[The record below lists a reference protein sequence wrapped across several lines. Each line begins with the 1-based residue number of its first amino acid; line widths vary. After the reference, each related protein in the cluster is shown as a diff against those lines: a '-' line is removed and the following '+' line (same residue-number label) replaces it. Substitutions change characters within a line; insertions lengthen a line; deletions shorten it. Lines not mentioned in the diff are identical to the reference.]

1 MKSILR
7 VIWVA
12 LFSVLLA
19 VSLISC
25 VGVWGG
31 NEGQPPTN
39 GTTYGP
45 ELQVSGDWII
55 DSETVVVTSEQPIYF
70 AQDYHEQ
77 HRIIVRNDGVLKII
91 DSYIR
96 SDFRFLLE
104 LYDTSKLIVENSNLE
119 VQEGNGAVITNMDNS
134 IVEAKNSQL
143 DYVGIGSGN
152 RPLSYITVDLD
163 NCSIGQLVLDL
174 FDLAG
179 MVVEGIRTGNIENGT
194 ISSERFRMTLKN
206 CVIRREV
213 TSWIGDAEVTFTNC
227 KMGQISPDE
236 GSEINIE
243 NCTIREIV
251 PRVSDYSGIISDLP
265 SGDISSFQL
274 NFPVTKGPSIKIV
287 NSTIENGWFFRY
299 TSGSNIE
306 FRNCHLSVLRPMRY
320 NSASVYDSTV
330 GEVWIWE
337 TSGEIYF
344 QNSPIGWIGN
354 IMGPNDILLSGEITV
369 EDEDWRKRLLNW
381 ETTIIKREFFFSLP
395 SGSGD
400 CVVENEEGT
409 IVEQF
414 VIGISTI
421 QKVLAF
427 DKEQRKF
434 KIYLDGILKK
444 TLELSSDAD
453 VTL

>member
-7 VIWVA
+7 VMRVDQ
-12 LFSVLLA
+12 LCVLLV
-19 VSLISC
+19 VSLTSC
-25 VGVWGG
+25 GGVWEG

-55 DSETVVVTSEQPIYF
+55 DNETVVVTSEQPIYF

-77 HRIIVRNDGVLKII
+77 HRIIVQNDGVLKIT

-119 VQEGNGAVITNMDNS
+119 VQEGKGAVITNMDNS
-134 IVEAKNSQL
+134 VVEAKNSQL

-152 RPLSYITVDLD
+152 RPPSYITVDLD
-163 NCSIGQLVLDL
+163 NCNIGQLVLDL
-174 FDLAG
+174 FDITGL
-179 MVVEGIRTGNIENGT
+179 VVEGIETGNIEDGT
-194 ISSERFRMTLKN
+194 ISSEKFRLTLKD
-206 CVIRREV
+206 CVIRRDV
-213 TSWIGDAEVTFTNC
+213 TSWIGDAEVTFKNC

-236 GSEINIE
+236 GSEVTIE

-251 PRVSDYSGIISDLP
+251 PRVNGYSGVISDLP

-274 NFPVTKGPSIKIV
+274 NLPATQGPSINII
-287 NSTIENGWFFRY
+287 NSNIENGWFFRY

-330 GEVWIWE
+330 KEVWIWW

-381 ETTIIKREFFFSLP
+381 DTTVIRREFFFALP

-400 CVVENEEGT
+400 CVIKNEEGT
-409 IVEQF
+409 NVEQF
-414 VIGISTI
+414 VIGTSNIK
-421 QKVLAF
+421 KVLGF

-434 KIYLDGILKK
+434 KIYVDEILKK

-453 VTL
+453 VIL

>member
-1 MKSILR
+1 MKSILKVMR
-7 VIWVA
+7 VG
-12 LFSVLLA
+12 LLCVLLA

-25 VGVWGG
+25 AGVWGG
-31 NEGQPPTN
+31 NEGQPSTN

-45 ELQVSGDWII
+45 ELQISGDWII
-55 DSETVVVTSEQPIYF
+55 DNETVVVTSEQPIYF

-77 HRIIVRNDGVLKII
+77 HRIIIRNNGALEIT

-119 VQEGNGAVITNMDNS
+119 VQESKGAVITNMDNS
-134 IVEAKNSQL
+134 VVEAKNSQL

-152 RPLSYITVDLD
+152 RPPLYITVDLD
-163 NCSIGQLVLDL
+163 NCNIGQLVLDL
-174 FDLAG
+174 FDLTG
-179 MVVEGIRTGNIENGT
+179 MVVEGIGTGNIEDGT
-194 ISSERFRMTLKN
+194 ILSERFRMTLKN

-213 TSWIGDAEVTFTNC
+213 TSWIGDAEVTFKNC

-236 GSEINIE
+236 GSEVKIE

-251 PRVSDYSGIISDLP
+251 PRVSDYSGVISDLP

-274 NFPVTKGPSIKIV
+274 NLPATQGPSINII

-306 FRNCHLSVLRPMRY
+306 FQNCHLSVLRPMRY
-320 NSASVYDSTV
+320 NSASVYNSTV
-330 GEVWIWE
+330 DEVWIWE

-381 ETTIIKREFFFSLP
+381 ETTIIRREFFFSLP

-400 CVVENEEGT
+400 CVIENEEG
-409 IVEQF
+409 IIIDQF
-414 VIGISTI
+414 VIGTSTI
-421 QKVLAF
+421 KKVLAF
-427 DKEQRKF
+427 DREQRKF
-434 KIYLDGILKK
+434 KVYLNGILKK
-444 TLELSSDAD
+444 TLGLSSDAD
-453 VTL
+453 VKL

>member
-1 MKSILR
+1 M
-7 VIWVA
+7 WVA

-25 VGVWGG
+25 GGVWGG

-55 DSETVVVTSEQPIYF
+55 DNETIVVTSEQPVYF

-77 HRIIVRNDGVLKII
+77 HRIIVRNNGVLKIT

-104 LYDTSKLIVENSNLE
+104 LYDTSKLIVEDSNLE
-119 VQEGNGAVITNMDNS
+119 VQEGKGAVITNMDNS
-134 IVEAKNSQL
+134 VVEARNSNL

-152 RPLSYITVDLD
+152 RPTSYITVDLD
-163 NCSIGQLVLDL
+163 NCSIGCLGLDL
-174 FDLAG
+174 FDLTG
-179 MVVEGIRTGNIENGT
+179 MVVEGIETGNIEDGT
-194 ISSERFRMTLKN
+194 ISSEKFRLTLKN
-206 CVIRREV
+206 CVIRRDV
-213 TSWIGDAEVTFTNC
+213 TSWVGDAEVTFKNC

-236 GSEINIE
+236 GSEVTIE

-251 PRVSDYSGIISDLP
+251 PRVSDYSGVISDLP

-274 NFPVTKGPSIKIV
+274 SFPATKGPSINVV

-320 NSASVYDSTV
+320 NSASVYDCTV
-330 GEVWIWE
+330 EEVWIWW

-344 QNSPIGWIGN
+344 QNSPIGWIGS
-354 IMGPNDILLSGEITV
+354 IMGPNDILLSGKITV
-369 EDEDWRKRLLNW
+369 EDKNWRKRSFNW
-381 ETTIIKREFFFSLP
+381 GETIIRREFFFSLP
-395 SGSGD
+395 SASGD
-400 CVVENEEGT
+400 CVIKNEEGT
-409 IVEQF
+409 NVEQF
-414 VIGISTI
+414 VIGTSAIK
-421 QKVLAF
+421 KVLAF

-434 KIYLDGILKK
+434 KVYLNGILKK

-453 VTL
+453 VKL

>member
-7 VIWVA
+7 VMRGC
-12 LFSVLLA
+12 LLCVLLA
-19 VSLISC
+19 LSLVSC
-25 VGVWGG
+25 TGVWGES
-31 NEGQPPTN
+31 EGQPSTN

-45 ELQVSGDWII
+45 ELQISGDWII
-55 DSETVVVTSEQPIYF
+55 DNETVVVTSEQPIYF

-77 HRIIVRNDGVLKII
+77 YRIIVQNDGVLKIT

-119 VQEGNGAVITNMDNS
+119 VQEGKGAVITNMDNS
-134 IVEAKNSQL
+134 VVEAKNSQL

-152 RPLSYITVDLD
+152 RPPSYITVDLD
-163 NCSIGQLVLDL
+163 NCNIGQLVLDL
-174 FDLAG
+174 FDITGL
-179 MVVEGIRTGNIENGT
+179 VVEGIGTGNIEDGT
-194 ISSERFRMTLKN
+194 ISSEKFRMTLKN

-213 TSWIGDAEVTFTNC
+213 TSWIGDAEVTFKNC
-227 KMGQISPDE
+227 EMGQISPDE
-236 GSEINIE
+236 GSKVNIE

-251 PRVSDYSGIISDLP
+251 PRVSDYSGVISDLP
-265 SGDISSFQL
+265 SGDIYSFQL
-274 NFPVTKGPSIKIV
+274 NLPATQGPSINII
-287 NSTIENGWFFRY
+287 NSNVENGWFFRY
-299 TSGSNIE
+299 TSGSKIE

-330 GEVWIWE
+330 KEVWIWW

-381 ETTIIKREFFFSLP
+381 DTTVIKREFFFALP

-400 CVVENEEGT
+400 CVIKNEEGT
-409 IVEQF
+409 NVEQF
-414 VIGISTI
+414 VIGTSNI
-421 QKVLAF
+421 KKLLAF
-427 DKEQRKF
+427 DREQRKF
-434 KIYLDGILKK
+434 KIYVDDILKK

>member
-1 MKSILR
+1 MNSILR
-7 VIWVA
+7 VMWMG

-19 VSLISC
+19 VFLISC
-25 VGVWGG
+25 AGVWGG
-31 NEGQPPTN
+31 NEGQPSTN

-45 ELQVSGDWII
+45 ELQISGDWII
-55 DSETVVVTSEQPIYF
+55 DNETVVVTSEQPIYF

-77 HRIIVRNDGVLKII
+77 HRIIIRNNGALEIT

-119 VQEGNGAVITNMDNS
+119 VQESKGAVITNMDNS
-134 IVEAKNSQL
+134 VVEAKNSQL

-152 RPLSYITVDLD
+152 RPPLYITVDLD
-163 NCSIGQLVLDL
+163 NCNIGQLVLDL
-174 FDLAG
+174 FDLTG
-179 MVVEGIRTGNIENGT
+179 MVVEGIGTGNIEDGT
-194 ISSERFRMTLKN
+194 ILSERFRMTLKN

-213 TSWIGDAEVTFTNC
+213 TSWIGDAEVTFKNC

-236 GSEINIE
+236 GSEVKIE

-251 PRVSDYSGIISDLP
+251 PRVSDYSGVISDLP

-274 NFPVTKGPSIKIV
+274 NLPAAQGPLINII

-299 TSGSNIE
+299 TSGSNIK
-306 FRNCHLSVLRPMRY
+306 FQNCHFSVLRPMRY
-320 NSASVYDSTV
+320 NSASVYNSTV
-330 GEVWIWE
+330 EEVWIWE

-354 IMGPNDILLSGEITV
+354 IMGPSDILLSGEITV

-381 ETTIIKREFFFSLP
+381 ETTIIRREFFFSLP

-400 CVVENEEGT
+400 CVIENEEG
-409 IVEQF
+409 IIIDQF
-414 VIGISTI
+414 VIGTSTI
-421 QKVLAF
+421 KKVLAF
-427 DKEQRKF
+427 DREQRKF
-434 KIYLDGILKK
+434 KVYLNGILKK

-453 VTL
+453 VKL